1 MHTIYSHTQA
11 PYKSKTKIVPVYALL
26 AEASALFRF
35 AVFIQIILNDLQEES
50 AKALK
55 DIKIGQNAI
64 QMHTGWAELSEKKQK
79 RWLKLNG
86 TEQYN
91 LNAH

>member
-1 MHTIYSHTQA
+1 MLCWLKLQ
-11 PYKSKTKIVPVYALL
+11 
-26 AEASALFRF
+26 LFFVLFHF

-64 QMHTGWAELSEKKQK
+64 QMRTGWAEQERNK
-79 RWLKLNG
+79 RDG
-86 TEQYN
+86 
-91 LNAH
+91 